1 MTTRC
6 RKLCAGALAGL
17 GAGDSGEEAALAQVG
32 DQPREPGRAGR
43 AEARLRLADQVG
55 QRVLPVE
62 QLEQLGV
69 GIGQAQVAVA
79 LEVAQDPAA
88 RALLLVQALERVARA
103 HPRADAELRG
113 LGGDAVHAVLVDD
126 ERGAR
131 AHDDRAARLGRLAP
145 ALDGQLLIAEADQRP
160 VAQQRRAD
168 DALAVQV
175 GAMAGAGVLD
185 PGAAAVGGG
194 HDARVRARHGRVGDA
209 QRRGRRAADQ
219 QVLDQRH
226 AVAAGEHELERRLR
240 AVQRRAAAPAE
251 RSAAHHLAAAVRAQH
266 ARAPYSTVSGWNA
279 GLSPSSRSDR

>member
-6 RKLCAGALAGL
+6 RKLCAGASPAV
-17 GAGDSGEEAALAQVG
+17 GAGDPGEEAALAQVG

-113 LGGDAVHAVLVDD
+113 LGGDAVDAVLVDD

-168 DALAVQV
+168 DALAV
-175 GAMAGAGVLD
+175 
-185 PGAAAVGGG
+185 
-194 HDARVRARHGRVGDA
+194 R
-209 QRRGRRAADQ
+209 
-219 QVLDQRH
+219 
-226 AVAAGEHELERRLR
+226 
-240 AVQRRAAAPAE
+240 
-251 RSAAHHLAAAVRAQH
+251 
-266 ARAPYSTVSGWNA
+266 
-279 GLSPSSRSDR
+279 